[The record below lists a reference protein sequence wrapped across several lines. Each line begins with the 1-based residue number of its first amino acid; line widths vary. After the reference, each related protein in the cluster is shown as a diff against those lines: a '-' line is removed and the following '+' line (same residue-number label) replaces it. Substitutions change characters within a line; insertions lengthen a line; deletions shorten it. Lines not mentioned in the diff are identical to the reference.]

1 MHAVDSSQSFVTRPL
16 IATRQ
21 LASRPGPEASTGVL
35 KSSGERDLRL
45 DFWRGIALFIIFV
58 DHIPDNPLGSW
69 TLRNFAFC
77 DAAEVFVLISG
88 ISSYLAYGSRLE
100 RDGMAGLYATV
111 GRRLAKIYSAHIFLI
126 LAVASALAT
135 AATLFARPGYEDA
148 FRMTWLFNDPAAA
161 IYAALTLRYLPNLL
175 DILPL
180 YLVLLG
186 AAPAIIWLV
195 KRDVRIALGLS
206 IIVYAAARWTGFNLP
221 AGNDGAVWNFNPLT
235 WQLLY
240 TIGIAA
246 GHLRKHGR
254 AAAPR
259 VRNIAI
265 AGALGFVAFACVM
278 AAPWRGAEVGLTLF
292 RPDYYLW
299 PAEKTMLSPLRVINV
314 LALFWIVACFIAPQA
329 RWLRSRVAA
338 PILSCGRHSLA
349 VFGTGVW
356 LSAVAFIALNQSGYP
371 ISMLVAANTV
381 GVLAMVGLAAALD
394 RARGARTASAAARGT
409 VAAPA
414 FARRAA

>member
-1 MHAVDSSQSFVTRPL
+1 VDSSYSLITGPLLATPKQVARPNS
-16 IATRQ
+16 AV
-21 LASRPGPEASTGVL
+21 RPAPR
-35 KSSGERDLRL
+35 KPRNERDLRL
-45 DFWRGIALFIIFV
+45 DFWRGVALFVIFI
-58 DHIPDNPLGSW
+58 DHVPGNPLGSW

-100 RDGMAGLYATV
+100 REGMAGLFATI
-111 GRRLAKIYSAHIFLI
+111 GRRWVKIYFAHIFLI
-126 LAVASALAT
+126 LAVASALLT
-135 AATLFARPGYEDA
+135 AAALSGHPQYEEA
-148 FRMTWLFNDPAAA
+148 FRMSWMFSDPG
-161 IYAALTLRYLPNLL
+161 AALSAALSLRYLPNLL

-186 AAPAIIWLV
+186 AAPAIIWIV
-195 KRDVRIALGLS
+195 KRDLRVAIALSL
-206 IIVYAAARWTGFNLP
+206 IVYAGARWTGFNLP
-221 AGNDGAVWNFNPLT
+221 AGNDGAVWNFNPFT

-246 GHLRKHGR
+246 GHLRKQG
-254 AAAPR
+254 PVVPPL
-259 VRNIAI
+259 VRKIAL
-265 AGALGFVAFACVM
+265 AGALAFVAFAFVM

-299 PAEKTMLSPLRVINV
+299 PAPKSMLSPLRVLNI
-314 LALFWIVACFIAPQA
+314 LALFWLVACFIAPQA
-329 RWLRSRVAA
+329 RWLKSRAAA
-338 PILSCGRHSLA
+338 PLLACGRHSLP

-356 LSAVAFIALNQSGYP
+356 LSAISFIALQQTHYAIP
-371 ISMLVAANTV
+371 MLVATNA
-381 GVLAMVGLAAALD
+381 VGLLVSVALATVLD
-394 RARGARTASAAARGT
+394 RARNARAASSVARGD